1 MISQRLK
8 IMIKLSE
15 EPAYKLAQK
24 AGLNPSTLSKLIC
37 GIEEVKPNDLRV
49 ISVGRVL
56 GLRPEECFE
65 DDVED

>member
-1 MISQRLK
+1 MISRRLK

-65 DDVED
+65 DDIED

>member
-8 IMIKLSE
+8 IKIKLSE

-37 GIEEVKPNDLRV
+37 GIEEVKPNDLRL

>member
-1 MISQRLK
+1 MISRRLR